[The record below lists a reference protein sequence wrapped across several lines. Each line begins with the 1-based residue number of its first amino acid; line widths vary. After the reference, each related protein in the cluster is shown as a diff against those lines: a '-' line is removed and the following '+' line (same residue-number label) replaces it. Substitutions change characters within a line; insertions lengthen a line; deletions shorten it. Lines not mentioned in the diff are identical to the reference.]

1 MPKLKTRKAVSK
13 RVKVTKKGKVKITKA
28 FRGHLLTG
36 KSRKRKR
43 HLKQK
48 GVLNKTEAAKIRAM
62 VLA

>member
-13 RVKVTKKGKVKITKA
+13 RVKITKKGKVKITKA

-48 GVLNKTEAAKIRAM
+48 GVLNKTESAKIRAM